1 MPQCSAKQ
9 PYLMPGPLGYT
20 YYRPQSIGN
29 VQTIMHSYRNDGN
42 LPVSMATNQM
52 VGSLSGT
59 SVAAARANGLT
70 QQLVDS
76 TPSINKQLEV
86 SQIFA

>member
-1 MPQCSAKQ
+1 MPQGSAKQ

-20 YYRPQSIGN
+20 YYRPQSMGN
-29 VQTIMHSYRNDGN
+29 IPTIMHSYRNDGN

-70 QQLVDS
+70 PQLVDS

-86 SQIFA
+86 SQILA

>member
-1 MPQCSAKQ
+1 
-9 PYLMPGPLGYT
+9 MPGPLGHA

-29 VQTIMHSYRNDGN
+29 NVPTVMHSYRNDVN
-42 LPVSMATNQM
+42 RPVSMATNQM

-59 SVAAARANGLT
+59 SVAVARANGLT

-76 TPSINKQLEV
+76 APSIINKQLEV
-86 SQIFA
+86 SHL